1 MERRPFA
8 HVSSPPSVP
17 GERLVGLFYFLWL
30 GEHGRGAPYDISKIT
45 AEHPDAGDLIRH
57 SGGLRKIRWSGSGR
71 GKRGGTRTI
80 YYWDAGD
87 RILMLY
93 LYKKNERSDL
103 TPAQLA
109 VLKAIVED
117 FKK

>member
-1 MERRPFA
+1 MIFLETSIFTELVTEA
-8 HVSSPPSVP
+8 MDDDSYQ
-17 GERLVGLFYFLWL
+17 RLQVHL
-30 GEHGRGAPYDISKIT
+30 T
-45 AEHPDAGDLIRH
+45 EHPDAGDLIRH
-57 SGGLRKIRWSGSGR
+57 SGGLRKIRWSGSGH

-109 VLKAIVED
+109 VLKTITED

>member
-1 MERRPFA
+1 MIFLETSIFT
-8 HVSSPPSVP
+8 
-17 GERLVGLFYFLWL
+17 ELVTEAMDDDSYQKLQVHLT
-30 GEHGRGAPYDISKIT
+30 D
-45 AEHPDAGDLIRH
+45 HPDAGDLIRH

-103 TPAQLA
+103 TPAQLD
-109 VLKAIVED
+109 VLKTITED

>member
-1 MERRPFA
+1 MIFLETSIFTELVTEA
-8 HVSSPPSVP
+8 MDDDSYQ
-17 GERLVGLFYFLWL
+17 RLQVHL
-30 GEHGRGAPYDISKIT
+30 T
-45 AEHPDAGDLIRH
+45 EHPDASDLIRH

-109 VLKAIVED
+109 VLKTITED

>member
-1 MERRPFA
+1 MIFLETGIFT
-8 HVSSPPSVP
+8 
-17 GERLVGLFYFLWL
+17 ELVTEAMDDDSYQKLQVHL
-30 GEHGRGAPYDISKIT
+30 

>member
-1 MERRPFA
+1 MIFLETSIFTEVVTEA
-8 HVSSPPSVP
+8 MDDDSYQ
-17 GERLVGLFYFLWL
+17 RLQVHL
-30 GEHGRGAPYDISKIT
+30 T
-45 AEHPDAGDLIRH
+45 EHPNAGDLIRH

-109 VLKAIVED
+109 VLKTITED
-117 FKK
+117 FKE

>member
-1 MERRPFA
+1 MIFLETSIFT
-8 HVSSPPSVP
+8 
-17 GERLVGLFYFLWL
+17 ELVTEAMDDDSYQKLQVHL
-30 GEHGRGAPYDISKIT
+30 T
-45 AEHPDAGDLIRH
+45 EHPDAGDLIRH
-57 SGGLRKIRWSGSGR
+57 SGGLRKIRWSGSGH

-109 VLKAIVED
+109 VLKTITED

>member
-1 MERRPFA
+1 MIFLETSIFTAQVTEEMDDDSYRSLQA
-8 HVSSPPSVP
+8 H
-17 GERLVGLFYFLWL
+17 L
-30 GEHGRGAPYDISKIT
+30 A
-45 AEHPDAGDLIRH
+45 AHPESGDLIRH

-80 YYWDAGD
+80 YYWDVGD

-103 TPAQLA
+103 TPAQLT
-109 VLKAIVED
+109 VLKGIVED

>member
-1 MERRPFA
+1 MIFLETSIFT
-8 HVSSPPSVP
+8 
-17 GERLVGLFYFLWL
+17 ELVTEAMDDDSYQKLQVHL
-30 GEHGRGAPYDISKIT
+30 

-103 TPAQLA
+103 TPSQLA
-109 VLKAIVED
+109 VLKNITEN

>member
-1 MERRPFA
+1 MIFLETSIFTELVTEA
-8 HVSSPPSVP
+8 MDDDSYQ
-17 GERLVGLFYFLWL
+17 RLQVHL
-30 GEHGRGAPYDISKIT
+30 T
-45 AEHPDAGDLIRH
+45 EHPNAGDLIRH

-109 VLKAIVED
+109 VLKTITED
-117 FKK
+117 FKE

>member
-1 MERRPFA
+1 MIFLETSIFTELVTEA
-8 HVSSPPSVP
+8 MDDDSYQ
-17 GERLVGLFYFLWL
+17 RLQVHL
-30 GEHGRGAPYDISKIT
+30 T
-45 AEHPDAGDLIRH
+45 EHPDAGDLIRH

-109 VLKAIVED
+109 VLKTITED
-117 FKK
+117 FKE